1 MPPKILVVDDDPI
14 VIRMVKSFLA
24 THGFEIV
31 WAADGLDA
39 LIKIKK
45 EKPQLVILD
54 IMMPEVNGYD
64 VCYQLRFNPDFEKIP
79 IIILTVREKEIDD
92 LISKRSNID
101 YVQKPV
107 DLQLLLTKVQSY
119 LGKEEK

>member
-1 MPPKILVVDDDPI
+1 MAKKVLVVDDDPV
-14 VIRMVKSFLA
+14 VIRMVKSFLT
-24 THGFEIV
+24 THGFDVV

-39 LIKIKK
+39 LVKIKK

-64 VCYQLRFNPDFEKIP
+64 VCFQLRFNPDFERIP
-79 IIILTVREKEIDD
+79 IVILTVREKELDD
-92 LISKRSNID
+92 TISKRVNIE

-107 DLQLLLTKVQSY
+107 DLQVLSEKVKSLL
-119 LGKEEK
+119 GE